1 MIKGLENEEIH
12 GIFWGDSG
20 SYLCIIPVLNY
31 SRSVYAA
38 GLAAIKCIMEDN
50 KPLHRLS
57 IEILVAVQEC
67 QNFP

>member
-1 MIKGLENEEIH
+1 MKKYMEFFGEILEVTL
-12 GIFWGDSG
+12 
-20 SYLCIIPVLNY
+20 YCKLPVLNY